1 MVESH
6 WLSLGNE
13 SCLDER
19 GEKTHESCGD
29 CKSRVSCRMVIKYGR
44 KKTERLN
51 LESLFIVNTNL
62 APTIPSPYPLIY
74 LLRAFSPPGL
84 CRDYPVK

>member
-1 MVESH
+1 MESD

-19 GEKTHESCGD
+19 EGKRLANPVRVRGD

-44 KKTERLN
+44 KKS
-51 LESLFIVNTNL
+51 ESLFIVNTNL
-62 APTIPSPYPLIY
+62 APAIPSPYPLSY

-84 CRDYPVK
+84 CRDYP